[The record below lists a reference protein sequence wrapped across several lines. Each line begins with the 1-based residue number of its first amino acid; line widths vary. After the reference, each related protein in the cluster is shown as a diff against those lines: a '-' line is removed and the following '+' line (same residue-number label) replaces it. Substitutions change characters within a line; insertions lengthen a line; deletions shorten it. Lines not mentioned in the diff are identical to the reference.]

1 MIRHDSCWHL
11 ISLLSR
17 TTRDAETLMSHAA
30 RHAIEIPEV
39 IITDKLRAYLDGID
53 RVFGADTEHILS
65 RGFRIQSNTNLIE
78 RFHATLEG
86 RTKVMRGMQNRETA
100 QLIMDGWLIDYD
112 LFRPHEILRG
122 RTPAEV
128 AGIRF
133 TFDN

>member
-1 MIRHDSCWHL
+1 MR
-11 ISLLSR
+11 R
-17 TTRDAETLMSHAA
+17 YG
-30 RHAIEIPEV
+30 IE
-39 IITDKLRAYLDGID
+39 D
-53 RVFGADTEHILS
+53 
-65 RGFRIQSNTNLIE
+65 IE

-100 QLIMDGWLIDYD
+100 QLIMDGWLIDYN
-112 LFRPHEILRG
+112 LFRPHKTLRG